1 LKKQKQQ
8 LQNYNY
14 KNKRMKKIAI
24 SVVLLVA
31 LVACENKVKN
41 NSNNLNKIT
50 MNTQIEKSA
59 IEKVLFSYRDA
70 LNASDVNKVLP
81 PYTND
86 GVFMPSGAPSAI
98 GQEQIKSSYEFVFKT
113 IQLNIQFY
121 IDEIQVNGDFA
132 FAQTTSRGTTLIHAN
147 AQTVPEENRELFV
160 FEKVNGQWKIARYM
174 FNKIK

>member
-1 LKKQKQQ
+1 M
-8 LQNYNY
+8 
-14 KNKRMKKIAI
+14 MKKIAI

-59 IEKVLFSYRDA
+59 IEKVLFSYCDA

-81 PYTND
+81 LYTND
-86 GVFMPSGAPSAI
+86 GVFMPSGVPSAI

-132 FAQTTSRGTTLIHAN
+132 FAQTTSKGNTLIHAN
-147 AQTVPEENRELFV
+147 GQTVPEENRELFV